1 MKSLIEGFEGIIL
14 SYKNIE
20 KIIKE
25 AIKKNT

>member
-1 MKSLIEGFEGIIL
+1 MKCLIDGFEEIIL

-25 AIKKNT
+25 AIKENT